1 MFCHRLNFGALQT
14 LTGDANKPA
23 SPPEIWTR
31 ANWWQI
37 LIWKGALLF
46 IRANLEFSGRDIFIP
61 SRSFLLSWI
70 FCLLCAVLG
79 VAFVLHSIL
88 VFFFFFLSPIIGR
101 QEKQQQA
108 AYDNFLAVVA
118 TVLAIITGSGAAWAL
133 CSGACVHTGRDVLLL
148 LIHSHRSAN
157 HLPLLLQKLL

>member
-1 MFCHRLNFGALQT
+1 MNILFVVRCLGGSICFT
-14 LTGDANKPA
+14 LD
-23 SPPEIWTR
+23 
-31 ANWWQI
+31 
-37 LIWKGALLF
+37 
-46 IRANLEFSGRDIFIP
+46 FS
-61 SRSFLLSWI
+61 
-70 FCLLCAVLG
+70 
-79 VAFVLHSIL
+79 
-88 VFFFFFLSPIIGR
+88 FFFFFLSPIIGR